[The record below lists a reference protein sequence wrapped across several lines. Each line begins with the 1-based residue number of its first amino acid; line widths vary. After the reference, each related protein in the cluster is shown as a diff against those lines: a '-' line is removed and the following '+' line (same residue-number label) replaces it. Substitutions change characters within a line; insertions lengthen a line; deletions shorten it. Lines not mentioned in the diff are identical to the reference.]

1 MRRFAKRWDAASP
14 SQMLESLSAP
24 ERQQVQAEQA
34 QGAVFFCYH
43 PQLKLCGMNL
53 LYARKALP
61 AGQDGKGIL
70 CLERLQRFSVSGEL
84 AVLWGEFSVLGRPG
98 HIVAGKL
105 RVKGPLQ
112 NVRRL
117 QAFLCWK
124 QEQAGGQP
132 PAGCREKLAGCLWR
146 VRAFAASV
154 QGSLGAL
161 LHMALAGCFF
171 HETQGVLKGFVQ
183 IGGAH
188 YPRYAYCAPDGRVFE
203 QVGVGLS
210 LEEAVP
216 HAGVAGLLRR
226 NCPRAVRVQYDRRNP
241 AQSRCIYL

>member
-14 SQMLESLSAP
+14 AQMLESLSAP
-24 ERQQVQAEQA
+24 ERRQVQAEQA

-84 AVLWGEFSVLGRPG
+84 AVLWGEFSVPGRPG

-146 VRAFAASV
+146 VRAFAAG
-154 QGSLGAL
+154 QPGRAAAHGAGRL
-161 LHMALAGCFF
+161 LFPRDTGRAEGLCANWRRTLPPLCLLRAGRARVRAGGCWPLAGRSRPACR
-171 HETQGVLKGFVQ
+171 G
-183 IGGAH
+183 GGAAAKKL
-188 YPRYAYCAPDGRVFE
+188 PARGA
-203 QVGVGLS
+203 
-210 LEEAVP
+210 
-216 HAGVAGLLRR
+216 
-226 NCPRAVRVQYDRRNP
+226 RA
-241 AQSRCIYL
+241 I

>member
-84 AVLWGEFSVLGRPG
+84 AVLWGEFSVPGRPG

-117 QAFLCWK
+117 RRFCAGSKSRPGASRPQA
-124 QEQAGGQP
+124 AGKNWP
-132 PAGCREKLAGCLWR
+132 VAC
-146 VRAFAASV
+146 
-154 QGSLGAL
+154 GA
-161 LHMALAGCFF
+161 
-171 HETQGVLKGFVQ
+171 
-183 IGGAH
+183 
-188 YPRYAYCAPDGRVFE
+188 CAP
-203 QVGVGLS
+203 L
-210 LEEAVP
+210 P
-216 HAGVAGLLRR
+216 HL
-226 NCPRAVRVQYDRRNP
+226 CRA
-241 AQSRCIYL
+241 AWARCCTWRWQAAFSTRHRAC

>member
-14 SQMLESLSAP
+14 AQMLESLSAP
-24 ERQQVQAEQA
+24 ERRQVQAEQA

-53 LYARKALP
+53 LYARKPLP
-61 AGQDGKGIL
+61 AGQDGKGVL

-84 AVLWGEFSVLGRPG
+84 AVLWGEFSVPGRPG

-188 YPRYAYCAPDGRVFE
+188 YPRYAYCAGRARVR
-203 QVGVGLS
+203 
-210 LEEAVP
+210 
-216 HAGVAGLLRR
+216 AGGCWPLAGRSRPACRGGGAAAKKLPARGA
-226 NCPRAVRVQYDRRNP
+226 RA
-241 AQSRCIYL
+241 I